1 MQVPWVANP
10 GAQVW
15 RGVFTRRGAALGK
28 VAAVTRVTG
37 SSVSLGILGIP
48 RVGKV
53 LAEKGR
59 GGRLLTVCQAPV
71 SILHS
76 RHLNLTKAQ
85 RPCEVMKN
93 RWKRLRVVLTGR
105 PGSA

>member
-10 GAQVW
+10 RARVW
-15 RGVFTRRGAALGK
+15 RGVFTGPGAALGK

-37 SSVSLGILGIP
+37 SSMSLGVLGVP

-53 LAEKGR
+53 LAGEGG

-71 SILHS
+71 SILRS

-93 RWKRLRVVLTGR
+93 RRKRLRVVLTGC